1 MQHATSYPEWR
12 AFAQQLDRLGHSRGG
27 HSSSRIKD
35 NLYDRKL
42 LQQKLVH
49 LQRVREHG
57 NVKEMMFALRSDLIR
72 NIANIAKR
80 CVCAAARAA
89 LTAQPH
95 ATGRA
100 SFRKAQAAGTAS
112 RPPGSAQECS

>member
-80 CVCAAARAA
+80 CVCARAA

-95 ATGRA
+95 ATGLA
-100 SFRKAQAAGTAS
+100 SFTTPPAAGTAS
-112 RPPGSAQECS
+112 RPPG